1 MLWLAGEIVHYRS
14 DLREEERLTVSAV
27 ALLETLPAGDEL
39 LGAYQWSA
47 LVHARRARP
56 AQALEFC
63 RRVLELAPADS
74 YFRLL
79 GLTWRGWARAL
90 LFDPACLEDDREAI
104 RLGRQYG
111 HVSLASALSQGAERF
126 WLIEGP
132 KAALA
137 AYRESHELHTRR
149 GDSQAWIPAAAS
161 LAPMFDLG
169 LWDETLATASE
180 WRHQAEAAGCL
191 AYLEPPRAAVLCWRG
206 ALDAARRVLDPVLPQ
221 ARKGV
226 LEALVPTLA
235 AAVTVSAANGNPA
248 EILALIQEYEDALA
262 AAAPASWYWG
272 GSYLADVV
280 RACLAV
286 GELDRAQRLAATA
299 EPALWRH
306 QLELQ
311 SAKAVIAEA
320 TGDPAALQLYTQ
332 AAAGWQ
338 AYGHVLER
346 GLALLG
352 LGRCR
357 ERADN
362 PAASLPL
369 LASRAAFGRL
379 GAITLLAEADSWL
392 GDSRRRT
399 S

>member
-1 MLWLAGEIVHYRS
+1 
-14 DLREEERLTVSAV
+14 
-27 ALLETLPAGDEL
+27 
-39 LGAYQWSA
+39 
-47 LVHARRARP
+47 
-56 AQALEFC
+56 
-63 RRVLELAPADS
+63 
-74 YFRLL
+74 
-79 GLTWRGWARAL
+79 
-90 LFDPACLEDDREAI
+90 
-104 RLGRQYG
+104 
-111 HVSLASALSQGAERF
+111 
-126 WLIEGP
+126 
-132 KAALA
+132 
-137 AYRESHELHTRR
+137 
-149 GDSQAWIPAAAS
+149 
-161 LAPMFDLG
+161 
-169 LWDETLATASE
+169 
-180 WRHQAEAAGCL
+180 
-191 AYLEPPRAAVLCWRG
+191 
-206 ALDAARRVLDPVLPQ
+206 LDAARRVLDPVLPQ